1 VKALFM
7 TVAKSNAL
15 FGAFAIVDNKLK
27 RLWKKGYQRVALLY
41 AISTI
46 ANRSAVNPLSKV
58 ISIRC

>member
-41 AISTI
+41 AI
-46 ANRSAVNPLSKV
+46 
-58 ISIRC
+58 